1 MSERYLR
8 QFIRE
13 TVLLESKR
21 IDEALGSMLAAKKI
35 ANSRNS
41 SSSKSSSNR
50 RGSSKEYSYYGSDH
64 PLGSWKSEPEPI
76 SQEREIVKKEYAL
89 TDASGNYRWHVQSNW
104 PDYMDWKEW
113 LYEHEDGEY
122 NINDIIKKQGNKY
135 VINPDSIGDPKD
147 GKFEQAFINR
157 LEKLYEEEK
166 QWALDRVRISKYK
179 GY

>member
-113 LYEHEDGEY
+113 LYKHEDGEKT
-122 NINDIIKKQGNKY
+122 IIKKQGNKY
-135 VINPDSIGDPKD
+135 VINPDSIGSPSD
-147 GKFEQAFINR
+147 GKFEQAFIDE
-157 LEKLYEEEK
+157 LEKVYEESLNI
-166 QWALDRVRISKYK
+166 ALDQVRITKHR